1 MDKRGSQ
8 SDGQKDLLG
17 VIAEDSVV
25 ITVVWVLV
33 NRGWRVEDV
42 LNPRTGAWVEPCE
55 VEDRGGEKPEEAV
68 TAEEESET
76 GLEDKLGRAEA
87 KEEA

>member
-1 MDKRGSQ
+1 M
-8 SDGQKDLLG
+8 
-17 VIAEDSVV
+17 
-25 ITVVWVLV
+25 
-33 NRGWRVEDV
+33 
-42 LNPRTGAWVEPCE
+42 
-55 VEDRGGEKPEEAV
+55 EDRGGEKPEEAV